1 MILYIYA
8 DRPCLSVARKIPI
21 SEERILRT
29 RSRGC
34 CAICTKDL
42 VGGGL
47 GAESNLSEMAHIRG
61 VAPGSKRHDPSMDA
75 DAVNKHTNLILLCR
89 DCHKIVD
96 GKDSEYTVDM
106 LEEVKSKFE
115 AWAKRQ
121 LVKDLRGTSFA
132 ELEVVAKW
140 VASAPAPKPER
151 VYTVTAPLKKIRKNG
166 LSRTA
171 QAWIEMGMSKS
182 HLVGKYVEA
191 QPDPE
196 FGERLKEGFRAIYR
210 RLREEEGLDGEDTF
224 FRILDM
230 DAVLP
235 GVGNRTPAVI
245 VLVYL
250 FEKCEVFER

>member
-1 MILYIYA
+1 M
-8 DRPCLSVARKIPI
+8 ARRIPL

-29 RSRGC
+29 KSRGC
-34 CAICTKDL
+34 CTICKKDL
-42 VGGGL
+42 VGGGP

-75 DAVNKHTNLILLCR
+75 DTMNKHTNLILLCR

-106 LEEVKSKFE
+106 LEEAKSKFE
-115 AWAKRQ
+115 AYAKRR
-121 LVKDLRGTSFA
+121 LVKDLRDTSFA

-140 VASAPAPKPER
+140 VVSAPAPKPER
-151 VYTVTAPLKKIRKNG
+151 DYAVTAPLKKIRKNG

-191 QPDPE
+191 QPDTA
-196 FGERLKEGFRAIYR
+196 FGERLKEGFRVIYR

-224 FRILDM
+224 FRMLDM
-230 DAVLP
+230 GAGLP
-235 GVGNRTPAVI
+235 GVEDQTPAVLI